1 MILISC
7 PWCGMRDITEFRHGG
22 EAGVRRPAGAISESA
37 WGDYLYFRDN
47 PKGMRAE
54 RWFHRHGC
62 RQWLLIARHTVT
74 DEVLAVWRP
83 QETMPQINIVH
94 VAPTPEAENRPEL
107 RVVTDREMS

>member
-7 PWCGMRDITEFRHGG
+7 PWCGPRDITEFRHGG
-22 EAGVRRPAGAISESA
+22 EAGVRRPTSDITERA
-37 WGDYLYFRDN
+37 WSNYLYFRDN
-47 PKGMRAE
+47 PKGLRAE

-62 RQWLLIARHTVT
+62 RQWLMVARHTVT

-83 QETMPQINIVH
+83 QEPMPQLKAIP

-107 RVVTDREMS
+107 RVVAEREMP